1 MMKIVATQPVA
12 RQFEKL
18 QFAYHNPS
26 SGVLLVAYSP
36 VENSRY
42 LHVKKLF

>member
-1 MMKIVATQPVA
+1 MMKIVTTQPVA

-18 QFAYHNPS
+18 QFAS